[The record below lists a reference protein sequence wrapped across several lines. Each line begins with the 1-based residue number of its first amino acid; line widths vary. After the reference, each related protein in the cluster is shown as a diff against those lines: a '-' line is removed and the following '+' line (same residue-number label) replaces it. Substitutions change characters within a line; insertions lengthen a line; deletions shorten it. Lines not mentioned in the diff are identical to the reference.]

1 MRVLVFPKDKNPYQ
15 ELLYSEVRKKG
26 VEVKYLKLITK
37 SHTLGMLFL
46 PLQLF
51 YYRLCGYS
59 VFHLHWL
66 YDFSTPTSTP
76 VLKVFTRLF
85 YTVYLVKQIILLK
98 VLGYKLVWTVHN
110 LLPHENQFINDEFIT
125 KFVAN
130 MSYVCIAHTLKAKAD
145 LEKLSVKPKTIKV
158 ISHGSYIGYYENN
171 MTRRE
176 ARALLE
182 IQDTDF
188 VFLFI
193 GQLREYKGV
202 LELLEHFKKITTNND
217 SIKLI
222 VAGSCLDDYISQSI
236 VRYKKDL
243 GDSLIT
249 NLANIPDEDI
259 QMYMNASDV
268 VVFPFRKVTTSGSM
282 LLAMSFGK
290 PVIYPEAFF
299 KELPNDI
306 GFKYKNINDL
316 YRTMKNA
323 SVVTDLKEK
332 GVNAKNYAAQF
343 TWTDIAEKT
352 YELYK
357 SIS

>member
-130 MSYVCIAHTLKAKAD
+130 MSYVCIAHTLKAKEAIERYLSKYRDSKKARANQLFLNPQGKGLSRQALWLLIKKYAKLAGIAKKNITPHTLRHSFATHLLEGGAD
-145 LEKLSVKPKTIKV
+145 LRVV
-158 ISHGSYIGYYENN
+158 
-171 MTRRE
+171 
-176 ARALLE
+176 
-182 IQDTDF
+182 Q
-188 VFLFI
+188 
-193 GQLREYKGV
+193 
-202 LELLEHFKKITTNND
+202 ELLGH
-217 SIKLI
+217 
-222 VAGSCLDDYISQSI
+222 
-236 VRYKKDL
+236 
-243 GDSLIT
+243 
-249 NLANIPDEDI
+249 
-259 QMYMNASDV
+259 SD
-268 VVFPFRKVTTSGSM
+268 RAT
-282 LLAMSFGK
+282 LL
-290 PVIYPEAFF
+290 Y
-299 KELPNDI
+299 
-306 GFKYKNINDL
+306 
-316 YRTMKNA
+316 
-323 SVVTDLKEK
+323 
-332 GVNAKNYAAQF
+332 
-343 TWTDIAEKT
+343 
-352 YELYK
+352 
-357 SIS
+357 